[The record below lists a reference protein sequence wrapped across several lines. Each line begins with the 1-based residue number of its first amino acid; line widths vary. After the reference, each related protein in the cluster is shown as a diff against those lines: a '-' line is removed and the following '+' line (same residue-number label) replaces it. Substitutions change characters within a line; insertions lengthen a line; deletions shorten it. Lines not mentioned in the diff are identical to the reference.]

1 MENPLGVLPTGLDAA
16 RLKDR
21 VPAGARDKVGQEQ
34 FMELMITQLKNQD
47 PMKPMQNGEFLSQI
61 AQFGT
66 VSGIN
71 ELQKSFGSLASALQ
85 SSQALQASTMVGRKV
100 LIEHQKLLVNGIDPT
115 KFALDLPLDAS
126 RVRVSIQD
134 AAGQQVRRL
143 EFGATAA
150 GVTEVAWDGLDAG
163 GIQAAAGAYTLKA
176 EALID
181 GKAQALT
188 TLVRAPV
195 ESVTL
200 PRNGES
206 PVLNLSDYGAFK
218 IDAIKRVL

>member
-1 MENPLGVLPTGLDAA
+1 MDNPLSVLPASLDAT
-16 RLKDR
+16 RLKER
-21 VPAGARDKVGQEQ
+21 ATVGERDKVGQDQ
-34 FMELMITQLKNQD
+34 FLELMITQLKNQD

-66 VSGIN
+66 VSGIT
-71 ELQKSFGSLASALQ
+71 ELQKSFGSLGSALQ

-100 LIEHQKLLVNGIDPT
+100 LIEHDKLLVNGTDPT
-115 KFALDLPLDAS
+115 KFALDLPLEAS
-126 RVRVSIQD
+126 RVRVSLQD
-134 AAGQQVRRL
+134 SAGQQVRRL
-143 EFGATAA
+143 EFGTTAA
-150 GVTEVAWDGLDAG
+150 GLTDVAWDGLNTDG
-163 GIQAAAGAYTLKA
+163 SQAAAGAYTLKA

-181 GKAQALT
+181 GKIQALT

-200 PRNGES
+200 PRNGEA

>member
-1 MENPLGVLPTGLDAA
+1 MDNPFSILPTGLDAT
-16 RLKDR
+16 RLKEK
-21 VPAGARDKVGQEQ
+21 AASTERDKVSQEA
-34 FMELMITQLKNQD
+34 FLELMVTQLKNQD
-47 PMKPMQNGEFLSQI
+47 PMKPMENGEFLSQI

-71 ELQKSFGSLASALQ
+71 ELQTSFGTLATALQ
-85 SSQALQASTMVGRKV
+85 SSQALQASTMVGRRV
-100 LIEHQKLLVNGIDPT
+100 LIEHDKMIVNGTDPT
-115 KFALDLPLDAS
+115 KFALDLPVEAS
-126 RVRVSIQD
+126 KVRVSIHD
-134 AAGQQVRRL
+134 AAGSLVRRL
-143 EFGATAA
+143 ELGPTKA
-150 GVTEVAWDGLDAG
+150 GMGDVAWDGLDALG
-163 GIQAAAGAYTLKA
+163 NQMPAGAYTLKA

-181 GKAQALT
+181 GKAQAVT

-200 PRNGES
+200 PRTGEA

>member
-1 MENPLGVLPTGLDAA
+1 MDNPLSVLPSGLDAA
-16 RLKDR
+16 RLNER
-21 VPAGARDKVGQEQ
+21 AATGARDKVGQDQ
-34 FMELMITQLKNQD
+34 FLELMITQLKNQD
-47 PMKPMQNGEFLSQI
+47 PMKPMDNGQFLSQM

-71 ELQKSFGSLASALQ
+71 ELQQSFGSLATALQ

-100 LIEHQKLLVNGIDPT
+100 LIEHDQLLVNGTDPT
-115 KFALDLPLDAS
+115 KFALDLPLAAS
-126 RVRVSIQD
+126 AVRVSIQD
-134 AAGQQVRRL
+134 PAGQQVRRL
-143 EFGATAA
+143 EFGATPA
-150 GVTEVAWDGLDAG
+150 GLADVAWDGLDTRG
-163 GIQAAAGAYTLKA
+163 GPAAAGAYTLKA

-181 GKAQALT
+181 GKIQTLT

-200 PRNGES
+200 PRTGEA
-206 PVLNLSDYGAFK
+206 PVLNLSTYGAFK